1 MTASKQ
7 LLQRFKEDCPKPAYG
22 SFLETDLRVYQC
34 NQGHVVVS
42 RKGQAP
48 YLVEFVNERGR
59 WFAGR
64 IGDGV
69 RVTLGDYNYAPFI
82 HDSLALINLAIANNH
97 LHEVIRHDDN

>member
-1 MTASKQ
+1 MTSKQ
-7 LLQRFKEDCPKPAYG
+7 LLDRFKEDCPKPAYG
-22 SFLETDLRVYQC
+22 SFWETDLRVYQR

-42 RKGQAP
+42 HKDRGP
-48 YLVEFVNERGR
+48 DLVSFSNEGGR

-64 IGDGV
+64 IVDGV

-97 LHEVIRHDDN
+97 LHEVIRHDGQ